1 MASTISDKVLLR
13 IRGKGKGSVFTPKDF
28 IDLASH
34 ETIRQI
40 LSRLERAGTIRRLLR
55 GIYEYPD
62 YNKLLNRLSPANPD
76 AIAQALARAHG
87 WTILPSGET
96 AQNMLGL
103 STQLPASWEYFS
115 DGPNKKYL
123 WEGGNITFKH
133 RTNKETTALSPTT
146 ALLVQALKSL
156 GQEHV
161 DEKTLEA
168 IRRRIDRKQCI
179 LALKEARYATS
190 WVYEII
196 RKLATTGEIAD
207 A

>member
-1 MASTISDKVLLR
+1 MASSVSDKVLAR
-13 IRGKGKGSVFTPKDF
+13 IRAKGKGSVFTPKDF

-40 LSRLERAGTIRRLLR
+40 LSRLERQGTMRRLLR
-55 GIYEYPD
+55 GIYEFAE
-62 YNKLLNRLSPANPD
+62 YNTLLNRPSPPNPD
-76 AIAQALARAHG
+76 AIAQAIARAHG

-96 AQNMLGL
+96 ATNMLGL
-103 STQLPASWEYFS
+103 STQLPAKWEYFS
-115 DGPNKKYL
+115 DGPSKKYL
-123 WEGGNITFKH
+123 WEGGEITFKH
-133 RTNKETTALSPTT
+133 RTNKETSGLSHTT

-161 DEKTLEA
+161 DEKTLEV
-168 IRRRIDRKQCI
+168 IQRCIDRKQCT

-196 RKLATTGEIAD
+196 RKLASTGGTF
-207 A
+207 

>member
-1 MASTISDKVLLR
+1 MASTVSDKVLLR
-13 IRGKGKGSVFTPKDF
+13 IYGKGKGSVFTPKDF

-62 YNKLLNRLSPANPD
+62 YNKLLNRPSPANPD
-76 AIAQALARAHG
+76 AIAHALARAHG
-87 WTILPSGET
+87 WTILPSGKT

-115 DGPNKKYL
+115 DGPSKKYV
-123 WEGGNITFKH
+123 WEGGKITFKH

-156 GQEHV
+156 GEEHV
-161 DEKTLEA
+161 DEKTLEV
-168 IRRRIDRKQCI
+168 IRRRMDKASCKR
-179 LALKEARYATS
+179 ALNEARYATS
-190 WVYEII
+190 WVYEIL
-196 RKLATTGEIAD
+196 RKLATSGEITD